1 MNVLS
6 LLQRKEQKQQLLKVA
21 QKQSLQPSQLCYRG
35 VCYSTV
41 KVKA

>member
-21 QKQSLQPSQLCYRG
+21 QKQSLKPVELRYRG
-35 VCYSTV
+35 VAY
-41 KVKA
+41 KAVKA

>member
-35 VCYSTV
+35 CEYV
-41 KVKA
+41 KVQSR